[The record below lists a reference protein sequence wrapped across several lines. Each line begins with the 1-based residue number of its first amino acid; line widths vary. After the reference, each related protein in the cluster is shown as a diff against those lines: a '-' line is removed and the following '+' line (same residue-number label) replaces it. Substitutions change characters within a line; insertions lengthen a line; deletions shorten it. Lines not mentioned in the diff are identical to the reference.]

1 MIDSKQEKQVKEKLS
16 AFVHDTYILL
26 EKVAYEKIELEGQL
40 FLRTLPAKI
49 RDAWKLPAKIRDAWK
64 EFKANC
70 PLKEVLQSI
79 SNTPAKELES
89 HGLYGNQLK
98 LKLAIIDV
106 LKKRLTSFRTKKIL
120 IELLEALDII
130 LDGLIPAARIDGALK
145 NIKDSMKS
153 SIDS

>member
-1 MIDSKQEKQVKEKLS
+1 MIDSKQEKQAKEKLS
-16 AFVHDTYILL
+16 AFVHDIYILL
-26 EKVAYEKIELEGQL
+26 EKAAYEKIEVEGQL
-40 FLRTLPAKI
+40 FLRTLPA
-49 RDAWKLPAKIRDAWK
+49 RIRDAWK

-89 HGLYGNQLK
+89 HGLYGSQLK

-106 LKKRLTSFRTKKIL
+106 LKKRLASFRKKKIL

-130 LDGLIPAARIDGALK
+130 LDGLIPAARIDGAIK
-145 NIKDSMKS
+145 NIKNSMNS